1 MHSRR
6 CFAIRLPVKGEKLE
20 ELSDL
25 KRHIFG
31 LVTEQLYWKRT
42 VKPASAILEHILQ
55 ENRKRRII
63 LRKDVVKLNNNLD
76 PGCKLDDSEITTLL
90 KHLHQAGTLLYF
102 EEPALKDKI
111 ILDVQWLVN
120 AFKSILAYYVGIE
133 KGHDIEHQHFYETG
147 ELYDEELDAIWK
159 REKDKGKDY
168 IIHKDALTS
177 FMEKIGLLAI
187 CDSEDRLWYYF
198 PSMNS
203 RKFDNTKFEN
213 CKKSSILTFQFDK
226 KKQFPLFVF
235 YNFIVRCM
243 KLPRW
248 KIHMKQEIRCIYDE
262 VACFSFRGHIVLLCV
277 FNFQIQVQVCHPA
290 IDIESNILKEIKSML
305 ESTMEEFLSKKYE
318 FDIGYKCLNGRFHD
332 EGLNFFSEK
341 DLMDYHRLCG
351 FCSDEHTL
359 GSGIDWVNLISIL
372 SDI

>member
-1 MHSRR
+1 M
-6 CFAIRLPVKGEKLE
+6 E

-55 ENRKRRII
+55 ENRKLRII
-63 LRKDVVKLNNNLD
+63 SRKDVLKLNDNLD
-76 PGCKLDDSEITTLL
+76 PEYRLDDNEITKLL

-133 KGHDIEHQHFYETG
+133 KGHDIERQRFYETG
-147 ELYDEELDAIWK
+147 ELNDEELDAIWK
-159 REKDKGKDY
+159 REEDNGKNY
-168 IIHKDALTS
+168 ITHKNMLTS
-177 FMEKIGLLAI
+177 FMEKLGLLAI

-203 RKFDNTKFEN
+203 RKFDNAKFEN
-213 CKKSSILTFQFDK
+213 CRKSSILSFQFDK
-226 KKQFPLFVF
+226 KKQSPIFVF
-235 YNFIVRCM
+235 YKFVVRCM

-248 KIHMKQEIRCIYDE
+248 KIHTKQHIRCIYDE

-290 IDIESNILKEIKSML
+290 NAMESNILKEIKSML
-305 ESTMEEFLSKKYE
+305 ESTMEEFLTQNYE
-318 FDIGYKCLNGRFHD
+318 FDIGYKCLNGKFHD
-332 EGLNFFSEK
+332 EGLNFFSEM
-341 DLMDYHRLCG
+341 DLMDDKKLCG
-351 FCSDEHTL
+351 FCSDDHEL
-359 GSGIDWVNLISIL
+359 GNGIYWVNLISNLFLLI
-372 SDI
+372 SES